1 MEKQWRQLRHRNG
14 ALQIKRLKSHILY
27 GSIGASTGLAGLA
40 SASVCRGGACTSC
53 WGCVGVGLGTLLMV
67 LYNRCKCI
75 KKAKNG
81 MAEKID

>member
-14 ALQIKRLKSHILY
+14 ALPMKKLKSHILY
-27 GSIGASTGLAGLA
+27 GSIGASTGLAGFA
-40 SASVCRGGACTSC
+40 PASVCRGGDCTSC

-67 LYNRCKCI
+67 LYNNYKRI
-75 KKAKNG
+75 KEAKNG